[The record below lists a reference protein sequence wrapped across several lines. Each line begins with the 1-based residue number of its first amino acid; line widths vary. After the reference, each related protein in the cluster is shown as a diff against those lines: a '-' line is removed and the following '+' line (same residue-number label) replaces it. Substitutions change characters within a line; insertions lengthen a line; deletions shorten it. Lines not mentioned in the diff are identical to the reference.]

1 MVQAGFVGG
10 FWTNAG
16 IAGDK
21 GKPDGGVCMGK
32 KHMEG
37 LAWAKAQDLREWS
50 TWGKRYNE
58 MPPIVEMGAQGEEA
72 GRAGDRAG
80 EVRKGREKPSQD
92 GTQEDE

>member
-10 FWTNAG
+10 FWTNVG
-16 IAGDK
+16 ITGDK

-72 GRAGDRAG
+72 RRAVGYHTSSSLVGVLRCFQSLPWD
-80 EVRKGREKPSQD
+80 
-92 GTQEDE
+92 